1 MNLANFAAFFNQF
14 LGYIITLIIIVA
26 VAALG
31 FVIGFFVRK
40 SLDKKKASEQAEG
53 GETAKS

>member
-1 MNLANFAAFFNQF
+1 MVNFAAFFNQF

-26 VAALG
+26 VAAIG

-53 GETAKS
+53 GDTAKS